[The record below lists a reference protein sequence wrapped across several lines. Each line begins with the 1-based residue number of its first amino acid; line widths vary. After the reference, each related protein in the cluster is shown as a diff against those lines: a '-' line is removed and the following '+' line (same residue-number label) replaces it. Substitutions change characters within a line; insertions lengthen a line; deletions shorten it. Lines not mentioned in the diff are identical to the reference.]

1 VNPRSKRGLALLGA
15 SRRALGPGGGNRDGN
30 SPRYARRLM
39 RSPFGVDWNDL
50 ELEHLEGFLE
60 EQGDEGLPGS
70 EKAMRARPL
79 AEASAD

>member
-1 VNPRSKRGLALLGA
+1 
-15 SRRALGPGGGNRDGN
+15 
-30 SPRYARRLM
+30 M

-70 EKAMRARPL
+70 GKAMRARPL